1 MQTTTRKDLEPLPA
15 EMPEHGKAKGIHIPE
30 RRTVITAAAIT
41 GGVFATGLVMYYY
54 LRKRREAK
62 RIAV

>member
-1 MQTTTRKDLEPLPA
+1 MQTTTQKDLEPLQA
-15 EMPEHGKAKGIHIPE
+15 EMPENSKAEGIHMPE

-41 GGVFATGLVMYYY
+41 GGVLATGLVMYYY

>member
-1 MQTTTRKDLEPLPA
+1 MQTTARKDLEPPQA
-15 EMPEHGKAKGIHIPE
+15 EAPGHGKAKGIHIPE